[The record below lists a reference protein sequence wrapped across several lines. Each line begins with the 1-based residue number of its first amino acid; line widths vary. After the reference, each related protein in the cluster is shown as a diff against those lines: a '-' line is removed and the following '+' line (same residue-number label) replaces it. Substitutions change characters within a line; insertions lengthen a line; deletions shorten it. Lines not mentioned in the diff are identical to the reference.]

1 MLKIIG
7 RTWSPTPLSVPHY
20 KQSVTLKLNS
30 EAVVCRRTIPTER
43 PTLVGEVSANLC
55 G

>member
-1 MLKIIG
+1 MNEYEK
-7 RTWSPTPLSVPHY
+7 V
-20 KQSVTLKLNS
+20 
-30 EAVVCRRTIPTER
+30 AVVRKQTIPTER